1 MITFSRTAVAATL
14 AALLGA
20 ALVAGSTN
28 ADVPH
33 MTAAPVCDFT
43 DTPDQTVPSSLP
55 YSHRIAG
62 HDRYQTSVCAS
73 IDTWLS
79 PGNGPASEVASA
91 VVLAR
96 GDAFPD
102 ALAGAP
108 FAAQVH
114 GPLLLTTPD
123 ALRPEIKAEI
133 QRVLVH
139 GGPVYL
145 LGGTGSLS
153 QNVANAVSAMGY
165 VPHRIAGADR
175 YDTAV
180 KIAQA
185 MPATS
190 QFYFTTGANF
200 PDALVAGEAAAYRT
214 RDARGLPDVPPAAVL
229 FTADAT
235 MPAVT
240 ANFASSRR
248 TQLGY
253 ALWRTAGGAADA
265 ATTSAFGADSIVDRY
280 VGADRYQTATMIA
293 EDTYASGGNLVTN
306 NLGLVDGTHFPDAL
320 SGSVHLAQRGA
331 IMLLTQPTALNTR
344 TRAFLNAH
352 AGDDGPPQPN
362 IHVIGGQASVSN
374 ATAAAAVKAITP

>member
-1 MITFSRTAVAATL
+1 MIFPSRTVVA
-14 AALLGA
+14 A
-20 ALVAGSTN
+20 ALVALVGGLVTSPVMHVE
-28 ADVPH
+28 APRV
-33 MTAAPVCDFT
+33 TAAAVCDFT
-43 DTPDQTVPSSLP
+43 ETPDQTIPSPLP
-55 YSHRIAG
+55 YSRRIAG
-62 HDRYQTSVCAS
+62 HDRYQTSACAS

-79 PGNGPASEVASA
+79 PGDGPASEVASA

-96 GDAFPD
+96 GDTFPD

-114 GPLLLTTPD
+114 GPLLLTTPN
-123 ALRPEIKAEI
+123 ALRPEIRTEI
-133 QRVLVH
+133 QRVLAH

-153 QNVANAVSAMGY
+153 QSVAGAVSAMGY

-175 YDTAV
+175 YETAV

-240 ANFASSRR
+240 ANFASARR

-253 ALWRTAGGAADA
+253 ALFRTAGGAADT
-265 ATTSAFGADSIVDRY
+265 ATTGTFGADDIVDHY
-280 VGADRYQTATMIA
+280 VGADRFQTATMIA
-293 EDTYASGGNLVTN
+293 EDTYASGGDLFTN

-320 SGSVHLAQRGA
+320 SGSVHLSQRGA
-331 IMLLTQPTALNTR
+331 IMLLTQPTALNAR
-344 TRAFLNAH
+344 TRAFLNSH
-352 AGDDGPPQPN
+352 ANEGLPQPN

-374 ATAAAAVKAITP
+374 ATAAAAVKAITPR